1 MKEEENRKEI
11 ILHGYGQWK
20 VLQSFNLNE
29 EWFLKLSFLTLSLDY
44 IQVQGITFNFYGSQD
59 GYTIANS
66 LLYKLP
72 PGSGINAYLDVV
84 WLWRVS

>member
-29 EWFLKLSFLTLSLDY
+29 EWFLKLSFLTLSLDF